1 MKTFKHTINGK
12 EYTLSIIGTVGLQI
26 MAQAIVPNESER
38 FTTVTAPGDSST
50 TTVPGNSS
58 TTTVPGNLSS
68 GKVEESTIP
77 TAKWLMAL
85 LYSAFIASNP
95 KAQDTVD
102 FMQFMMSFSNK
113 EFSEAVTWYYEAYAE
128 REGLLPAPVPSD
140 SLEGNDEGS
149 KNA

>member
-38 FTTVTAPGDSST
+38 FTTVTVPGDSSIT
-50 TTVPGNSS
+50 NVPGNS
-58 TTTVPGNLSS
+58 SS
-68 GKVEESTIP
+68 GKVEETTIP

-95 KAQDTVD
+95 KAQDTID
-102 FMQFMMSFSNK
+102 FMQFMMSFSNR
-113 EFSEAVTWYYEAYAE
+113 EFREAVTWYYEAYAE
-128 REGLLPAPVPSD
+128 REGTLPAPFPDD
-140 SLEGNDEGS
+140 SSSGENEGS